1 MKQTEKEG
9 EKKMKDT
16 VCAVLLAAAL
26 VIALL
31 LCGCR
36 QVRIPNYNYLSDA
49 PAWNVTL
56 SWETDGIPFSAA
68 VSGNGNRASYI
79 RYTVPPELCGTQI
92 SRTADGTVSV
102 TREDGQTADGN
113 GYLPLLAPAALFALE
128 GIDPK
133 KTVSAHKQPD
143 GLYTVVTEAGVT
155 LTLRH
160 DTEANHFFPVS
171 VSDATRT
178 LSVSDFTVSADTP

>member
-1 MKQTEKEG
+1 MNPEPSVE
-9 EKKMKDT
+9 DYR
-16 VCAVLLAAAL
+16 AFS
-26 VIALL
+26 
-31 LCGCR
+31 R
-36 QVRIPNYNYLSDA
+36 VRIDA
-49 PAWNVTL
+49 LNH
-56 SWETDGIPFSAA
+56 
-68 VSGNGNRASYI
+68 
-79 RYTVPPELCGTQI
+79 
-92 SRTADGTVSV
+92 
-102 TREDGQTADGN
+102 
-113 GYLPLLAPAALFALE
+113 ALE